1 MWRHAHKT
9 DSLKAENLSY
19 TCIIFICSDLQK
31 QTLHFTI
38 YDVAFNLSLTLAT
51 TLDQKSGPI
60 KYQIYTPGTITTIQM
75 YCSVQ

>member
-1 MWRHAHKT
+1 MIYKNRLFT
-9 DSLKAENLSY
+9 
-19 TCIIFICSDLQK
+19 LQ
-31 QTLHFTI
+31 

-75 YCSVQ
+75 YCTVQ

>member
-9 DSLKAENLSY
+9 DSLKAEKLSY

-31 QTLHFTI
+31 QALHFTI

-60 KYQIYTPGTITTIQM
+60 K
-75 YCSVQ
+75 

>member
-1 MWRHAHKT
+1 MRKT
-9 DSLKAENLSY
+9 HSLKAEKLSY

-38 YDVAFNLSLTLAT
+38 CDVGFNLSLRLAT
-51 TLDQKSGPI
+51 TLVQNSGPI

>member
-51 TLDQKSGPI
+51 TLHYTTPI

-75 YCSVQ
+75 YCTVQ